1 MQGFEKFVCRL
12 YDKSSDINDVGEMR
26 WKLFTKK
33 QVEGELLPPT
43 RASLKEAIL
52 RAHYQEKCCNC

>member
-1 MQGFEKFVCRL
+1 M
-12 YDKSSDINDVGEMR
+12 YDKSSDINDFGEMR

-33 QVEGELLPPT
+33 QEEGELLPPT

-52 RAHYQEKCCNC
+52 RAHYQEKCCKL